1 MKQRSLTNARIVR
14 VVEDGEPPEFKTLF
28 KVWEKPL
35 LPGQMRA
42 QNTNKI
48 GEREI
53 LFCLNFPPFQ

>member
-48 GEREI
+48 GERHFI
-53 LFCLNFPPFQ
+53 LP